1 MKKENELSLGNVVK
15 WGFKAFDK
23 FTDLFPAKFGLKVI
37 GKSVTF
43 TCKFVQGMSKTT
55 LVLREG
61 HRLYH
66 MFIETINENNEHPKM
81 ITKEDLEMY
90 SKDINRDLAKL
101 DADYKDYEK
110 KKDDHKLRLNQDNLK
125 NEWKNS
131 EKLNESIKK

>member
-1 MKKENELSLGNVVK
+1 MVK

-23 FTDLFPAKFGLKVI
+23 FTDLSPVKFGLKVI
-37 GKSVTF
+37 RKSITF

-66 MFIETINENNEHPKM
+66 MFMETINENNEHPKM

-90 SKDINRDLAKL
+90 SKDINRDLDKL

-110 KKDDHKLRLNQDNLK
+110 KKR
-125 NEWKNS
+125 
-131 EKLNESIKK
+131 